1 MTQVT
6 PWFPAK
12 TKPHHIGA
20 YEITCRD
27 ILGEYYSWWDGRRFN
42 SAWSSLERAEMHKC
56 FGSHDRVVRWRG
68 LAEEPTN
75 G

>member
-1 MTQVT
+1 MSQVT

-20 YEITCRD
+20 YEVECRD
-27 ILGEYYSWWDGRRFN
+27 ILGSWYSWWDGRRFN
-42 SAWSSLERAEMHKC
+42 SAWWSAERAEMHKC

-68 LAEEPTN
+68 LAEESAV
-75 G
+75 